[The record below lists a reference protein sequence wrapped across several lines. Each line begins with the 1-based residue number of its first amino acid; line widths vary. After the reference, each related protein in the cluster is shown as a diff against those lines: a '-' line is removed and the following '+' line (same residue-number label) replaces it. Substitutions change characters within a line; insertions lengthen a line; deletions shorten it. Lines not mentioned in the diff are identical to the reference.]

1 MADVFSTSGE
11 DSDNI
16 VVPTPQLQGLFIPGI
31 DNSLAVDGFGIVTPW
46 GGGGTA
52 RKYRDYGIS
61 GDISRQSTQL
71 NDLASSFIPAE
82 GGGLSYGLQ
91 GDRGPQGIQGPQ
103 GLPGIISIMG
113 LNLPLNSNF
122 LTALPHNLGLINDLG
137 TAANKLVYTSDYT
150 AYRNFV
156 WEKTS
161 IAAIKT
167 WNESGINTDASFFI
181 IAADDGIYISI
192 DDGDSWD
199 KYNPDVDTYIQ
210 ANCQASGGKAV
221 ALGNTYRTEGTIWT
235 TVDYG
240 VNWTEKTVI

>member
-11 DSDNI
+11 DSDNA

-46 GGGGTA
+46 GGGGTV
-52 RKYRDYGIS
+52 RKYGDYGIS
-61 GDISRQSTQL
+61 GDISRESTQL
-71 NDLASSFIPAE
+71 NDLIINLAE
-82 GGGLSYGLQ
+82 GGGLGYGVQ
-91 GDRGPQGIQGPQ
+91 GDKGPQGIRGPQ
-103 GLPGIISIMG
+103 GLPGITSIMG

-122 LTALPHNLGLINDLG
+122 LTVLPHNLGLINDLG

-167 WNESGINTDASFFI
+167 WNDSGINTDASFLI
-181 IAADDGIYISI
+181 IAGDAGIYIST
-192 DDGDSWD
+192 DGGDSWS
-199 KYNPDVDTYIQ
+199 KKNPDSDTYEQ
-210 ANCQASGGKAV
+210 SNCESSGGDAV
-221 ALGNTYRTEGTIWT
+221 VLGTDGRNRGAILT
-235 TVDYG
+235 TTNYG
-240 VNWTEKTVI
+240 ANWTEKTVTV